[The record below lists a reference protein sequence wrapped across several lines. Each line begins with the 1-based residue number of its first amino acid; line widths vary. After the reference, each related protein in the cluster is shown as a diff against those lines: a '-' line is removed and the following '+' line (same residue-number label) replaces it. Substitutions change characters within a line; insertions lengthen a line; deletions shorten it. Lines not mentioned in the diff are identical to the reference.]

1 MAAIQIRDVRV
12 FLTAP
17 DDQNLVAVRVD
28 TTEPGLYGLGCATLA
43 YRAFA
48 VKDVVE
54 RSLKPLLLGR
64 DVSRVQD
71 LWNLMMQNAYW
82 RNGPVLNNAVSGV
95 DMALWDIKAK
105 AAGMPLFD
113 LLGGKCRDRVDVYRH
128 CNAASKQQVLE
139 LAQQAMD
146 SGCKYIRAAY
156 TAYDGP
162 GEGGYLCL
170 ANQCKV
176 YDPGLH
182 RKNIVDLLEALRV
195 RFGDAIA
202 LMTDTHERLS
212 AQDAVKLAKALE
224 PLDLLFMEDPVAPEQ
239 KEWLAR
245 IRQVCA
251 TPLAMGELLCTPAE
265 WMPLVEGRLIDYL
278 RCHLSAMGG
287 LTPARKAAVVAEAYG
302 VQTAWHGSLDMTPIA
317 MAVQTHLDYAT
328 PNFGIQEYY
337 GYGPHTAEVF
347 PGSPVYRDGALWLH
361 EAPGH
366 GVDFDEK
373 AAACFPPH
381 DKPTRWTEMRLPD
394 GTLHTP

>member
-64 DVSRVQD
+64 DVCRVQD

-139 LAQQAMD
+139 LAQQAVD

-251 TPLAMGELLCTPAE
+251 TPLAMGELQ
-265 WMPLVEGRLIDYL
+265 GRGGGRGIRRADGLARVAGYDAHRHGGADPSGL
-278 RCHLSAMGG
+278 RHA
-287 LTPARKAAVVAEAYG
+287 
-302 VQTAWHGSLDMTPIA
+302 QFWHT
-317 MAVQTHLDYAT
+317 
-328 PNFGIQEYY
+328 GI
-337 GYGPHTAEVF
+337 
-347 PGSPVYRDGALWLH
+347 LWLRPPYGGGI
-361 EAPGH
+361 PGVA
-366 GVDFDEK
+366 GVSGRGFV
-373 AAACFPPH
+373 AA
-381 DKPTRWTEMRLPD
+381 
-394 GTLHTP
+394 

>member
-64 DVSRVQD
+64 DVSRVQA

-139 LAQQAMD
+139 LAQQAVD

-302 VQTAWHGSLDMTPIA
+302 VYSRGRRCIGTGLCGCMKRPVTAWTLTKKRRPAFRPTTSQPAGRRCGCRTARCIPHDSFLSLTRRPLTMIC
-317 MAVQTHLDYAT
+317 Q
-328 PNFGIQEYY
+328 
-337 GYGPHTAEVF
+337 
-347 PGSPVYRDGALWLH
+347 GALGFYPCLWMS
-361 EAPGH
+361 APS
-366 GVDFDEK
+366 
-373 AAACFPPH
+373 
-381 DKPTRWTEMRLPD
+381 MRSLW
-394 GTLHTP
+394 GKSW